1 MSTEKAIRIDIHHPI
16 HYNWSGL
23 FIAPDDRW
31 SHMHR
36 RLADFELMA
45 VQHGTL
51 YVADDQGT
59 YEVQEGE
66 YLLMPPTQHQYG
78 WKESDCSFHWMH
90 FMPTEPE
97 QYEEL
102 VNPKEGLPYESGYVI
117 LPLQGRLTSGDRV
130 HTLLQQ
136 LSDTE
141 RRYMDPEENMF
152 LATGVLCEIQNQIRH
167 TSDFHGGKDN
177 FLLEQIEEYISGH
190 IGDRLQVKD
199 IAEHFGYNEKYLTTI
214 FREKTNTSLKQHI
227 ISAKMER
234 ARFLLCNTNAS
245 VTEIAWYLNY
255 WNEQSFATAFK
266 KCMGMTPSEFRRMY
280 SAGLVNRV

>member
-1 MSTEKAIRIDIHHPI
+1 MSAEREIRIDIHHPI
-16 HYNWSGL
+16 QYHWSGL
-23 FIAPDDRW
+23 FIAPDEQW
-31 SHMHR
+31 IHMRR
-36 RLADFELMA
+36 RLSDFELMA
-45 VQHGTL
+45 VQRGVL
-51 YVADDQGT
+51 YIADEQGE
-59 YEVQEGE
+59 YEVHEGE
-66 YLLMPPTQHQYG
+66 YLLMPPTQQQYG
-78 WKESDCSFHWMH
+78 WKPSDCSFHWMH
-90 FMPTEPE
+90 FIPSPPESYEVLPATKADRPTD
-97 QYEEL
+97 
-102 VNPKEGLPYESGYVI
+102 SGYVI
-117 LPLQGRLTSGDRV
+117 LPGQGRLTSRNRV
-130 HTLLQQ
+130 HTLMRQ

-167 TSDFHGGKDN
+167 APGFHSEKDN
-177 FLLEQIEEYISGH
+177 ILFEQIEDYIYSN
-190 IGDRLQVKD
+190 IGSRLQVKD

-245 VTEIAWYLNY
+245 ITEIAWYLSY

-266 KCMGMTPSEFRRMY
+266 KCMGMTPSEFRQMY